1 MPMGTNT
8 GISEPLPAVSN
19 LTFIEGLYEDYLR
32 DPASV
37 PPDWQQY
44 FAEFGDGELRFP
56 KPRLGPSFRPFSIFN
71 PPSRAE
77 GHGSALAGEPPQ
89 SAALQDRVYLLIRL
103 YRVRGHRIAQV
114 DPLGLPQ
121 PVPPELQPEFFGF
134 NYADLALPVS

>member
-44 FAEFGDGELRFP
+44 FADLGDGELRFP

-71 PPSRAE
+71 PPSGAE
-77 GHGSALAGEPPQ
+77 ARISKHVAEPEI
-89 SAALQDRVYLLIRL
+89 AALQDRVYLLI
-103 YRVRGHRIAQV
+103 GFIACAGI
-114 DPLGLPQ
+114 GLRRSIRWDSHSRCRP
-121 PVPPELQPEFFGF
+121 
-134 NYADLALPVS
+134 SS